1 MSNEVRIKIKTDQK
15 GAARDVKK
23 LNNRFSALKTSLG
36 SVAKKMAIAGAATG
50 AAAGA
55 IGFLTTKTFSAA
67 SDLELLNSKIDNVFG
82 DSVGTI
88 NDWADN
94 LSVRLGMT
102 STQLAGAASSFGDVL
117 VPMGFTQEAAAN
129 MSTEVI
135 GLSGALSE
143 WSGGTK
149 SVADVSEILTKAM
162 TGEVEGL
169 KSLGVVL
176 SAARIET
183 EMLALSEAGMAGAT
197 EQQTKALAIQ
207 SLVMKDTEAARTAF
221 ANNNDGLVV
230 ASNALKSALGTVK
243 EELLIG
249 LTPTFKELAGVL
261 KDDVVPFIVDTF
273 IPALQENLP
282 GAIETTKD
290 VFKTLGSV
298 LELLMPVI
306 GLVVE
311 HAQRMIKVIGFV
323 ADTVNKVIGVFKRQR
338 EENSKVVDVYS
349 QTEEQLEKTFAAYEK
364 FGGSI
369 SDVTKQSLKNAAQL
383 NTEEEKLK
391 EITKFKGMAITKT
404 EEFAVAT
411 ENTTAALGKSTDA
424 LTAHGLATKL
434 VSEGF
439 FELDQAAQQ
448 STMKLVAA
456 SFRRTASIE
465 NEAERTAALID
476 SLAKSIRGE
485 AGFGS
490 EIDFIGNFSNV
501 TGLTAKE
508 EMDELINKQLDEIG
522 DVIDGYQAVAKGNT
536 EKGRF
541 GFNITAGVG
550 AIKQIGILGGGIG
563 GTADDPLAAFRRV
576 QEMSAKADH
585 AFDLDSVVAKQVA
598 DTLGA
603 QAIQQMKSGEVNL
616 NFEISVSEMTDPQA
630 VGDKILEIL
639 KQNDLAKATASTE
652 IFGAD
657 TP

>member
-1 MSNEVRIKIKTDQK
+1 M
-15 GAARDVKK
+15 
-23 LNNRFSALKTSLG
+23 
-36 SVAKKMAIAGAATG
+36 
-50 AAAGA
+50 
-55 IGFLTTKTFSAA
+55 
-67 SDLELLNSKIDNVFG
+67 
-82 DSVGTI
+82 
-88 NDWADN
+88 
-94 LSVRLGMT
+94 
-102 STQLAGAASSFGDVL
+102 
-117 VPMGFTQEAAAN
+117 
-129 MSTEVI
+129 
-135 GLSGALSE
+135 
-143 WSGGTK
+143 
-149 SVADVSEILTKAM
+149 
-162 TGEVEGL
+162 
-169 KSLGVVL
+169 
-176 SAARIET
+176 
-183 EMLALSEAGMAGAT
+183 
-197 EQQTKALAIQ
+197 
-207 SLVMKDTEAARTAF
+207 
-221 ANNNDGLVV
+221 
-230 ASNALKSALGTVK
+230 
-243 EELLIG
+243 
-249 LTPTFKELAGVL
+249 
-261 KDDVVPFIVDTF
+261 
-273 IPALQENLP
+273 
-282 GAIETTKD
+282 
-290 VFKTLGSV
+290 
-298 LELLMPVI
+298 
-306 GLVVE
+306 
-311 HAQRMIKVIGFV
+311 
-323 ADTVNKVIGVFKRQR
+323 
-338 EENSKVVDVYS
+338 
-349 QTEEQLEKTFAAYEK
+349 
-364 FGGSI
+364 
-369 SDVTKQSLKNAAQL
+369 
-383 NTEEEKLK
+383 
-391 EITKFKGMAITKT
+391 
-404 EEFAVAT
+404 
-411 ENTTAALGKSTDA
+411 
-424 LTAHGLATKL
+424 TAHGLATKL

-490 EIDFIGNFSNV
+490 EIDFIGNFS

-550 AIKQIGILGGGIG
+550 AIKQMGILGGGIG